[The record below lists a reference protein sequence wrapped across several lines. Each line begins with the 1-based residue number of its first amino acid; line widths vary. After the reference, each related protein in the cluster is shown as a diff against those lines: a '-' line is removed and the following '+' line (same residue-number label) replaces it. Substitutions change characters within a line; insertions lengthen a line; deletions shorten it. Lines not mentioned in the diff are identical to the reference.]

1 MSEDDL
7 TILEGLGDN
16 LPALK
21 NLLRWLPF
29 VLVALWAVPNLL
41 CLQTWPNLM
50 AFGDEAWFSDVAWN
64 LAQNFRLANEIFPFT
79 SLEKGLGV
87 VAETFYYVPLAIIF
101 KLAGIGLFQARLL
114 SLLAAV
120 ATILILAYRL
130 RGTTAWIAMALSPSF
145 LLAAHTARPESLGVM
160 VFTAYLLFALSDA
173 WVLMGIVGGLSFF
186 VSPIVGFWVSGAFL
200 GWLMLSRM
208 GKQKLWSMALFALSC
223 LVGLGL
229 TALLGGP
236 RFLAPDIHSQLY
248 IPILENQNPLF
259 LLKAVAKKAY
269 WLQILL
275 FRDPVITLLFGAG
288 LVSMV
293 ARRFRIKKEEWMI
306 WLSAAC
312 GVTLAGLAI
321 SRTPGYY
328 FVYLLVPAALVG
340 GLALKPLRQGYS
352 LAIVGF
358 IGLVGLGNVILDARR
373 LPRSDP
379 PSGIMA
385 LRDEIPDGAG
395 VVSYTNLWYVL
406 HEKRLIVPLFGELV
420 QDKKEF
426 LARLDSLSPGFVVL
440 TDRDTSGWLWELAE
454 EGTPVRRIPFR
465 GYIVS
470 SRTGIPEPLRELRFY
485 RLKPCESG
493 SCLDETGSR

>member
-1 MSEDDL
+1 M
-7 TILEGLGDN
+7 
-16 LPALK
+16 K
-21 NLLRWLPF
+21 NLKPWLPF
-29 VLVALWAVPNLL
+29 ILLAIWAIPNLL

-64 LAQNFRLANEIFPFT
+64 LAHGFRLANTIFPYT
-79 SLEKGLGV
+79 SLEKGLGM
-87 VAETFYYVPLAIIF
+87 VAETVYYLPLAIIF
-101 KLAGIGLFQARLL
+101 KIAGIGLFQARLL

-130 RGTTAWIAMALSPSF
+130 RGAPVWIAMALSPSF

-160 VFTAYLLFALSDA
+160 AFTAYLLFAFSDA
-173 WVLMGIVGGLSFF
+173 WALMGIVGGLSFF

-223 LVGLGL
+223 LACLGL

-236 RFLAPDIHSQLY
+236 RFLAPDIHNQLY
-248 IPILENQNPLF
+248 IPILENQNPLY
-259 LLKAVAKKAY
+259 LLKAVAKKSY
-269 WLQILL
+269 WLHILL

-293 ARRFRIKKEEWMI
+293 ARRFRLEKEEWMI
-306 WLSAAC
+306 WLSTAC
-312 GVTLAGLAI
+312 GIVLAGLAI
-321 SRTPGYY
+321 SETPGYY

-340 GLALKPLRQGYS
+340 GLALRPLMQPYS
-352 LAIVGF
+352 LTIAGL
-358 IGLVGLGNVILDARR
+358 IGLIGLGKTVLDTKR
-373 LPRSDP
+373 LPPSDP

-385 LRDEIPDGAG
+385 LQEEIPDGAG
-395 VVSYTNLWYVL
+395 VVGCANLWYVL

-485 RLKPCESG
+485 RLKPRESG
-493 SCLDETGSR
+493 GCRDETGSR